1 MLNRDSSKK
10 KENNRIS
17 RRFIFSPFSI
27 PTMADDGEDLESICS
42 NNGVPAHIF
51 SGMLTAG
58 WTIATLATGFKDAS
72 EFDDETALQDLGIT
86 DSLTRLERAAIK
98 VVWTQCSKI
107 FKDSQSSGSSQPRAE
122 PTSPPP
128 ASTISTS
135 EGGWHEAFPPKLGHS
150 TVVDMK
156 KKFQKHYPSEILTPD
171 SLPSNRLLALVHQ
184 TISKGSWKW
193 IPWKHRLTL
202 SREED
207 WQISRSAKYP
217 KIEGLQLHSLLLD
230 EPPTMD
236 VSNFGLHTL
245 RVMFDTFNIAVAMCE
260 GAHLASLKSYSSKF
274 ISHLTTRH
282 DAESGLR
289 PPSMVEA
296 QHADQKIQQLIAEL
310 VVEKSWSLDQALHE
324 VTHIRADLAVLL
336 QPRPKIVKPQQWVA
350 DRQNPQKGKSYEK
363 GYGKKGKDKGKNKD
377 GKKGKGKNTWV
388 TEVQVNGVWKPL
400 CLKYQLGQCN
410 YPDCKYLHQCAF
422 PRPDGTACGAKHSA
436 SEHISVPH

>member
-1 MLNRDSSKK
+1 
-10 KENNRIS
+10 
-17 RRFIFSPFSI
+17 
-27 PTMADDGEDLESICS
+27 MADDGEDLESICS

-72 EFDDETALQDLGIT
+72 EFDDESALQDLGIT

-310 VVEKSWSLDQALHE
+310 VAEKSWSLDQALHE